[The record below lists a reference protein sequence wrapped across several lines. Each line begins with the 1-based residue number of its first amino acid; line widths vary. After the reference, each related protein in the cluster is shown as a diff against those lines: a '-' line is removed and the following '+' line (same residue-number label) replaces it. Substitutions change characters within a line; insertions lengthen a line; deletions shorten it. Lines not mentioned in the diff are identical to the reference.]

1 MDSNLTNLGSYRGF
15 DIQLG
20 KSNWDT
26 FVVVVS
32 KTPENGKT
40 VILAEED
47 TGVSVNGFRDGSDSP
62 IDDVIYRV
70 KARIDQY
77 HASKSAREMLIARLQ
92 RIVRS
97 WGDAA

>member
-20 KSNWDT
+20 KSKWDT

-32 KTPENGKT
+32 ATPENGKT

-47 TGVSVNGFRDGSDSP
+47 TGVSVNGFRDGSDSS
-62 IDDVIYRV
+62 IDGVIYRV

-77 HASKSAREMLIARLQ
+77 QASKSAREMLIARLQ

-97 WGDAA
+97 WGDAE

>member
-20 KSNWDT
+20 KSKWDT

-32 KTPENGKT
+32 ATPENGKT

-77 HASKSAREMLIARLQ
+77 QASKSAREMLIARLQ

-97 WGDAA
+97 WGDGA